1 MPNSSNNDLQIKVA
15 RNLSVPHIA
24 PTQMTSISPRW
35 LLKFMPWVGVEGIY
49 RINQTKIILR
59 EGNKINC
66 SFSNGKYNLQAESLR
81 AIPMFS
87 LLTINI
93 LEQLTSKFVYREY
106 DMKQTIVSE
115 GEQGDAFFIIAKGK
129 VEMLMEGDSKEELRM
144 GVLGEGKYFGEVD
157 MYEDLPSDSTVRTLA
172 HTGVLVLSKVDCDSV
187 MDQSSQL
194 RDALKKAVQERQDTI
209 DRVSKYGEKAI
220 ELMSVGEENVQLP
233 ETFVDYE
240 EVPREIDLSAIQTV
254 LRIPTRIQD
263 IYNNRI
269 NQAKEQFRLTIES
282 IKEKQESEIINN
294 KKFGLIHT
302 CHQSMKLTTLFG
314 PPTPDDLDSL
324 ITLVWKKPAFFI
336 AHPRA
341 IAAFGRECTRRGVP
355 PVMVHLF
362 GAPFMTWRGIPIV
375 PSDKVEI
382 RSKTRNPQ
390 GPGLTDIILVRVG
403 EQEQGVIGLFQKGLQ
418 YENHPSLNV
427 VFNGI
432 GPDSIAN
439 YLLSLYYSCVAL
451 TEDAIA
457 VLENVEIGYFHD
469 YAADFRK

>member
-1 MPNSSNNDLQIKVA
+1 
-15 RNLSVPHIA
+15 
-24 PTQMTSISPRW
+24 
-35 LLKFMPWVGVEGIY
+35 
-49 RINQTKIILR
+49 
-59 EGNKINC
+59 
-66 SFSNGKYNLQAESLR
+66 
-81 AIPMFS
+81 
-87 LLTINI
+87 
-93 LEQLTSKFVYREY
+93 
-106 DMKQTIVSE
+106 
-115 GEQGDAFFIIAKGK
+115 
-129 VEMLMEGDSKEELRM
+129 
-144 GVLGEGKYFGEVD
+144 
-157 MYEDLPSDSTVRTLA
+157 
-172 HTGVLVLSKVDCDSV
+172 
-187 MDQSSQL
+187 
-194 RDALKKAVQERQDTI
+194 
-209 DRVSKYGEKAI
+209 
-220 ELMSVGEENVQLP
+220 
-233 ETFVDYE
+233 
-240 EVPREIDLSAIQTV
+240 
-254 LRIPTRIQD
+254 
-263 IYNNRI
+263 
-269 NQAKEQFRLTIES
+269 
-282 IKEKQESEIINN
+282 
-294 KKFGLIHT
+294 
-302 CHQSMKLTTLFG
+302 
-314 PPTPDDLDSL
+314 LDSL

>member
-1 MPNSSNNDLQIKVA
+1 MSNSSNSNLQIKVA

-35 LLKFMPWVGVEGIY
+35 LLKFLPWVGVEGIY
-49 RINQTKIILR
+49 RINQTKIILK
-59 EGNKINC
+59 EGLKINC
-66 SFSNGKYNLQAESLR
+66 IYENGKYNLVAESLR
-81 AIPMFS
+81 AIPMFEPLS
-87 LLTINI
+87 NSI
-93 LEQLTSKFVYREY
+93 LEQLTAKFTFKEY

-115 GEQGDAFFIIAKGK
+115 GEQGDAFFIVVKGK
-129 VEMLMEGDSKEELRM
+129 VEMLMEGDSREELRM
-144 GVLGEGKYFGEVD
+144 GILGEGKYFGEVD
-157 MYEDLPSDSTVRTLA
+157 LYEDLPSDATVRTLS
-172 HTGVLVLSKVDCDSV
+172 HTGVLILSKEDFDSV
-187 MDQSSQL
+187 MDQSL
-194 RDALKKAVQERQDTI
+194 ELKVALKKAVEDRQETLKQ
-209 DRVSKYGEKAI
+209 VSKYGEKEI
-220 ELMSVGEENVQLP
+220 ELMSVGEEHVQLP

-254 LRIPTRIQD
+254 LRVPTRIQD

-282 IKEKQESEIINN
+282 IKERQESEIINN
-294 KKFGLIHT
+294 RKFGLLYS
-302 CHQSMKLTTLFG
+302 CASNMKSTPLYG

-324 ITLVWKKPAFFI
+324 ITMVWKKPAFFI

-355 PVMVHLF
+355 PVVVHLF

-375 PSDKVEI
+375 PSDKMEI

-403 EQEQGVIGLFQKGLQ
+403 EQEQGVIGLFQKGMQ

-469 YAADFRK
+469 YSTDFRK